1 VLLGVSNVKNK
12 KFHLKLSEISKKKI
26 AIALFDIFE
35 ILGGKNKFKF
45 LIERHDVWRMTMTV
59 AKYVKNMQSG
69 VSYFVN

>member
-45 LIERHDVWRMTMTV
+45 LIERHDV
-59 AKYVKNMQSG
+59 
-69 VSYFVN
+69 